1 MAASDTKEITRHF
14 ADEEFCEA
22 LQEILAQKIGKYAG
36 RLMKPQEDKELRIA
50 NGAVVA
56 LTELKSEFEAIRKQA
71 IEERS

>member
-1 MAASDTKEITRHF
+1 MATSDAKEITRHF

-22 LQEILAQKIGKYAG
+22 IQKIIDQKVGKYVG
-36 RLMKPQEDKELRIA
+36 RLKRPQDDKDLRLA

-56 LTELKSEFEAIRKQA
+56 LTELKSEFEAIRKRA